1 MKSIQLSLL
10 TSGTIIIMERGY
22 TMNSGKMNILLSVL
36 LSAIFFAACS
46 KHAVPLIEYD
56 NIAIMSKSGKA
67 LSSEDVKKALT
78 IAAAEAK
85 RNWQITDVAPG
96 HAKASLVVRGKHT
109 IIIDITYSESK
120 LDVKYS
126 DSTNMKYSV
135 DDKGNKEI
143 HPGYNTWVGEFVK
156 AIEKI
161 LLSM

>member
-1 MKSIQLSLL
+1 
-10 TSGTIIIMERGY
+10 MERGY
-22 TMNSGKMNILLSVL
+22 AMRIRKMNILLLVL
-36 LSAIFFAACS
+36 LFAISFTACT
-46 KHAVPLIEYD
+46 KHAVPLVEYE
-56 NIAIMSKSGKA
+56 NISIMSKSGKA
-67 LSSEDVKKALT
+67 LSLDDVKKALA

-96 HAKASLVVRGKHT
+96 LAKATLVVRGKHT
-109 IIIDITYSESK
+109 IIIDIAYSESK
-120 LDVKYS
+120 IAVKYN

-156 AIEKI
+156 AIEKT